1 MTFGKRQFLVGAL
14 VVALGAAVYLNWQ
27 FSSSGADSDP
37 AVPTSADSSKQL
49 GQTVYVNT
57 EVSGAEKNSTKAN
70 TDSTKNTAKKVSA
83 EVSAQPEEKQKSYFT
98 SEREKREKAHSDALE
113 GLTEIAQSPDS
124 SESAKQEAAKAAESL
139 SKAIK
144 AECDMESEILTKGF
158 DDCLVCINQD
168 TCTVIVNQKNL
179 NDATAI
185 TIKDIVNR
193 QSGIAFDKIT
203 ITAYTSEK

>member
-37 AVPTSADSSKQL
+37 TVPTSAEDSKQL

-57 EVSGAEKNSTKAN
+57 EVSGAEKSSDK
-70 TDSTKNTAKKVSA
+70 TAKESTAKNAST
-83 EVSAQPEEKQKSYFT
+83 EVSASPADKQKSYFT
-98 SEREKREKAHSDALE
+98 SEREKREKAHSDSLE

-124 SESAKQEAAKAAESL
+124 SENAKQEAVKAAESL
-139 SKAIK
+139 SKTIK

-168 TCTVIVNQKNL
+168 MCTVIVTQNNL

-193 QSGIAFDKIT
+193 QAGIAFDKIT
-203 ITAYTSEK
+203 ITAYSGK